1 MTLLTLRVLG
11 PLQVAVADA
20 PPSTLESDKA
30 RALLAFLAV
39 EADRPHRREALIG
52 LLWPDC
58 PEQTARHN
66 LRQTLFNIRQAIGD
80 HTATPPYL
88 LISHDEIQFN
98 AASDYA
104 LDLAQ
109 FNTLFSAC
117 DKQLPHCLEDCP
129 IRAERLAQAVELY
142 RGQFL
147 EQFFLQDSAAFEEWA
162 LVQRALGALAYLANY
177 QEQHGDYQLDP
188 WREEAH
194 RQMMRVLA
202 LSGQPSTALKQEVRG
217 EQSCKR
223 FQARNGD
230 IRN

>member
-1 MTLLTLRVLG
+1 MH
-11 PLQVAVADA
+11 PLSK
-20 PPSTLESDKA
+20 PESDKA
-30 RALLAFLAV
+30 RALLAYLAV
-39 EADRPHRREALIG
+39 EADRSHWREALIG
-52 LLWPDC
+52 FLWPDC

-142 RGQFL
+142 RGKFL
-147 EQFFLQDSAAFEEWA
+147 EQFFLADS
-162 LVQRALGALAYLANY
+162 
-177 QEQHGDYQLDP
+177 
-188 WREEAH
+188 
-194 RQMMRVLA
+194 
-202 LSGQPSTALKQEVRG
+202 S
-217 EQSCKR
+217 
-223 FQARNGD
+223 
-230 IRN
+230 